1 MILHWH
7 SEVTPFGK
15 IMTQDAKTAANS
27 RKKPAPAAA
36 KSDGQSSAAFQH
48 YQAAVQLLQQGK
60 YDRALAAFEKLRPD
74 APIEIKE
81 RCRVY
86 IVTCQRQLEKPS
98 LSFATPEEH
107 FDFAVA
113 QLNNGYYED
122 ARDHFNN
129 ILAQV
134 PEADYAFYGLAL
146 LNAVTGQSQE
156 CLNNLAR
163 AIELNPKNRLQARVD
178 NDFQSMVDDPRF
190 TELLYPEI
198 P

>member
-1 MILHWH
+1 
-7 SEVTPFGK
+7 
-15 IMTQDAKTAANS
+15 MTQDTKTTAIA
-27 RKKPAPAAA
+27 RKKSAAAAA
-36 KSDGQSSAAFQH
+36 KADAQLAAAFQH
-48 YQAAVQLLQQGK
+48 YQAAVQLLQQGRF
-60 YDRALAAFEKLRPD
+60 DRALAAFEKLQTD
-74 APIEIKE
+74 APMEIKE

-86 IVTCQRQLEKPS
+86 IVTCHRQLAKTN
-98 LSFATPEEH
+98 LTFTTPEEH

-113 QLNNGYYED
+113 RLNNGYYDE

-134 PEADYAFYGLAL
+134 PEADYVFYGLAL

-156 CLNNLAR
+156 CLANLGR
-163 AIELNPKNRLQARVD
+163 AIELNPRNRLQARVD
-178 NDFQSMVDDPRF
+178 NDFQSMLDDPRF

>member
-1 MILHWH
+1 M
-7 SEVTPFGK
+7 
-15 IMTQDAKTAANS
+15 MQDAKTTASS
-27 RKKPAPAAA
+27 RKKSASAAA
-36 KSDGQSSAAFQH
+36 KADGLIAAAFQH
-48 YQAAVQLLQQGK
+48 YQSAVQLLQQGK
-60 YDRALAAFEKLRPD
+60 FDRAMAAFEKLRAD
-74 APIEIKE
+74 APSEIQE

-86 IVTCQRQLEKPS
+86 IATCQRQLAKS
-98 LSFATPEEH
+98 TLSFATPEEH

-113 QLNNGYYED
+113 RLNNGYYEE
-122 ARDHFNN
+122 AREHFAN

-134 PEADYAFYGLAL
+134 PDADYVFYGLAL

-156 CLNNLAR
+156 CLSNLGR

-178 NDFQSMVDDPRF
+178 NDFQSMLDDPRF